1 MRFDGIDYAALF
13 AAGACQ
19 YASEMGMSE
28 KDAEAFAEGICKE
41 AVIGGSKLYDDD
53 EEDTFWK
60 RNKKWLIPTIV
71 GTLAFYAGADGER
84 HGRLD
89 RGYLSNALD
98 QVGRRMR
105 MLFGLSDDPILNA
118 ATKAKGYRGLSP
130 KADIQTNVASLKRFA
145 EDEYKRGGQ

>member
-41 AVIGGSKLYDDD
+41 AAFGGGYDD
-53 EEDTFWK
+53 EEDTLWS
-60 RNKKWLIPTIV
+60 RNKAWLIPALA
-71 GTLAFYAGADGER
+71 GSLAFYVGADGER

-89 RGYLSNALD
+89 RSYVSNAA
-98 QVGRRMR
+98 RRIGKR
-105 MLFGLSDDPILNA
+105 IGSLFGISENPIWDAL
-118 ATKAKGYRGLSP
+118 TKAKGYGEKP
-130 KADIQTNVASLKRFA
+130 KAWPEVESQSDA
-145 EDEYKRGGQ
+145 